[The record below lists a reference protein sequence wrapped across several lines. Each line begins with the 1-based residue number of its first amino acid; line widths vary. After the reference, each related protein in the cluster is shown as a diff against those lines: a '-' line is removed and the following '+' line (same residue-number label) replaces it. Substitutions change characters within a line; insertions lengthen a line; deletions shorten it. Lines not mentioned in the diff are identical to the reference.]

1 MAAAGVHFAAVPG
14 AGRAELGDLVS
25 GEIIEEIHAGAAGGF
40 ADALA
45 FGIIHVA
52 GGRGGTVAGRAVH
65 LDNAIFGVIK
75 IGVRAGTRAVVG
87 QISRKVIA
95 DASDAGDVIVGV
107 EAQLRGVRA
116 ILVPAVPEAVVV
128 VGVGLTGSVGGQQA
142 IEIVISIGP
151 VAVYAVIRRKNVA
164 VRGEAAA
171 GRDGQ
176 GIKRAVGDGGQAQ
189 ARVVRPR
196 FRDSVAEPGRE

>member
-25 GEIIEEIHAGAAGGF
+25 GEIIEEIHAVAAGGF

-45 FGIIHVA
+45 FGIVHVT
-52 GGRGGTVAGRAVH
+52 GGRGGAVAEGAVH
-65 LDNAIFGVIK
+65 LNDTGFGVVE
-75 IGVRAGTRAVVG
+75 IGVRAGTRAVSG
-87 QISRKVIA
+87 QVARQVVA

-164 VRGEAAA
+164 VRGVAAA
-171 GRDGQ
+171 GRDG
-176 GIKRAVGDGGQAQ
+176 
-189 ARVVRPR
+189 
-196 FRDSVAEPGRE
+196 